1 MSERLDIRL
10 TALYPDFSRSR
21 LQGLI
26 DAGFVKVNGEVAA
39 KASVKVDETDII
51 DVTIPPPVPA
61 EPEPEDIPLDIIFE
75 DDDIL
80 VINKPAGLVV
90 HPAPGHNTGTLVNA
104 ILHHCPDMK
113 GIGGVA
119 RPGIVHRLDQ
129 DTSGVMVI
137 AKSQLA
143 MNTLAK
149 DFANHTNLRKLYRA
163 IVHNRPKPPEGRIE
177 NLIGRHPGN
186 RKKMAIVTENGKVA
200 ITEYHT
206 LKVVP
211 KPVGDNVGEL
221 GSEIALVE
229 CDILT
234 GRTHQIR
241 VHMASLG
248 CPIVGDTIYGR
259 KSADR
264 TINPPPAR
272 QLLHA
277 WRLELRHPVT
287 RKPHIFEAPLPA
299 CFSAYLSEIYPLPNK
314 NQGLGS
320 ES

>member
-26 DAGFVKVNGEVAA
+26 DAGFVRVNDEVAS
-39 KASVKVDETDII
+39 KASAKVSEADVI

-61 EPEPEDIPLDIIFE
+61 EPEPEDIPLNIIFE

-80 VINKPAGLVV
+80 VIDKPAGLVV

-104 ILHHCPDMK
+104 ILHHCPNMK

-143 MNTLAK
+143 MNALAK
-149 DFANHTNLRKLYRA
+149 DFANHTNLRKAYRA
-163 IVHNRPKPPEGRIE
+163 IVHNRPEPAEGRIE

-186 RKKMAIVTENGKVA
+186 RKKMAIVTGNGKVA
-200 ITEYHT
+200 ITEYRT
-206 LKVVP
+206 LKVRP
-211 KPVGDNVGEL
+211 KPIGDNIWEP

-259 KSADR
+259 RSADR
-264 TINPPPAR
+264 TINPPPER
-272 QLLHA
+272 QMLHA

-287 RKPHIFEAPLPA
+287 RAQHVFEAPLPT
-299 CFSAYLSEIYPLPNK
+299 CFSTYLRED
-314 NQGLGS
+314 
-320 ES
+320 